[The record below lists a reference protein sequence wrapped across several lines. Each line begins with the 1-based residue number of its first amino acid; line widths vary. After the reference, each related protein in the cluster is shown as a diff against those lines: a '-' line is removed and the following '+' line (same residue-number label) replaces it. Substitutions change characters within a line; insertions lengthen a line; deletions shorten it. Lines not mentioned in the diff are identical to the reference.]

1 MRIFTEGS
9 GEIADLLEHR
19 SINICSVQE
28 TRYSG
33 KFVRMMGKLDWIG
46 NDENFRLEGIMLSKK
61 WIDIVIDISKV
72 SDRMIGI
79 RGLVQGIFFQS
90 SLSLFLK
97 V

>member
-1 MRIFTEGS
+1 
-9 GEIADLLEHR
+9 
-19 SINICSVQE
+19 
-28 TRYSG
+28 
-33 KFVRMMGKLDWIG
+33 MMGKLDWIG
-46 NDENFRLEGIMLSKK
+46 NDENFWLEGIFLSKK
-61 WIDIVIDISKV
+61 WTDIVIDISKV

>member
-1 MRIFTEGS
+1 MRTFTEGS
-9 GEIADLLEHR
+9 GEIADLLERR
-19 SINICSVQE
+19 SINTCSVQE

-61 WIDIVIDISKV
+61 WTDIVIDISKV